1 MPEFRVTR
9 ANGTEDIIVSDSVE
23 GAVRDAGA
31 GSVAEPVEESEDE
44 TEDDDE

>member
-1 MPEFRVTR
+1 MPEFKVTR

-31 GSVAEPVEESEDE
+31 GSVAEPVEKDE
-44 TEDDDE
+44 EPEDDDE